1 MNIKQSI
8 SNDEWRVKIFKAL
21 ADEQRLAVIR
31 ELTRHSDPVAYA
43 KISDLLGT
51 GKSMISYH
59 LKMLR
64 EAGLIEVTRNGQQ
77 KFITLNRKVFAG
89 VLPGFLQTL

>member
-21 ADEQRLAVIR
+21 ADEKRLAVIR
-31 ELTRHSDPVAYA
+31 ELSRHSDPVAYA
-43 KISDLLGT
+43 KIANVLGA
-51 GKSMISYH
+51 GKSMASYH

-64 EAGLIEVTRNGQQ
+64 EAGLIEITRNGQQ
-77 KFITLNRKVFAG
+77 KFVTLNRKVFAG